1 MGPVSEEAGL
11 TREDRLRR
19 RWPPSVPRSAAVVDD
34 LIARYADPARRYHGL
49 EHIVAVLDAIQQLRE
64 AESST
69 PEVELAAWF
78 HDAVYDPRRDDNEE
92 QSALLAERM
101 LSGTDPD
108 RIDIAEVARL
118 VRLTATHDPDA
129 GDAAGELLCDADLAV
144 LAGDMASYEA
154 YTEGVRAEY
163 AHVSDDDFRRGR
175 AAVLEQLLAMPTL
188 YRTPLG
194 RARWETRARDNL
206 TVELARLS

>member
-1 MGPVSEEAGL
+1 MTDLAE
-11 TREDRLRR
+11 
-19 RWPPSVPRSAAVVDD
+19 RWPLAERADIRDALLAAYDD
-34 LIARYADPARRYHGL
+34 SSRGYHDSLHLTEVLGRLDELATQGATFDRR
-49 EHIVAVLDAIQQLRE
+49 A
-64 AESST
+64 
-69 PEVELAAWF
+69 VELAAWF

-188 YRTPLG
+188 FRTSVG